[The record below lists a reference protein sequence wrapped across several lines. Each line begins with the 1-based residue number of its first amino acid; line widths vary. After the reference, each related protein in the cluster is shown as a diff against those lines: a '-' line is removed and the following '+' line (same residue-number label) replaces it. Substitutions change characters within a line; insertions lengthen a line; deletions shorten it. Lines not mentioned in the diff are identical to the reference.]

1 MSSLLDGD
9 ERLARGGAGGL
20 PPDPLAARVLAHAL
34 IEQTQ
39 VRPRPD
45 HAGRLA
51 EQARLAGWGEVRVL
65 LLHCQLIGRSLQGAG
80 HPALRETSDA
90 MLGAAQAVGDEIL
103 IALAMASRALFVV
116 GTEHPDGLGDDVS
129 DLLTQAAAMLHDAT
143 ESAGGSLGLRALELP
158 ASYVECGQAFH
169 RLGLWELEEEMYGR
183 AAAALELPLPEQVRV
198 VPSYTR
204 RALVVNRLESA
215 VALASAMLEVGLR
228 EPARRVAAAAV
239 RPSPAEREDLP
250 AVWCLEVLAL
260 ERFLDLVAGREDVD
274 GGPTSVPDRL
284 YEQLGASTWSGYQ
297 ACLLLAAAVGASDQ
311 GDVASAASLAAQ
323 ARLLLDDAKPSL
335 TTLALALAAANTH
348 DGPALRY
355 ARHLAGLRWQQ
366 RLAVLGAVR
375 SRLAAARVL
384 RQGEQLN
391 RHANVDA
398 LTGLANRHAET
409 RHLDRLRR
417 LGSPYRVEVILL
429 DVDHFKAVNDTFGH
443 TVGDQVLQAIGRIL
457 QAAIRACDVAV
468 RRGGDEFL
476 LILDLLPHTE
486 PPASADDILH
496 AVRSQRWHD
505 VAAGLRV
512 TISAGRADGPAG
524 DVDHLI
530 HEADEHLYRAKAGGR
545 GQVRGSARS

>member
-9 ERLARGGAGGL
+9 ERLARGDAGGL
-20 PPDPLAARVLAHAL
+20 PPDRLAARVLAHAL
-34 IEQTQ
+34 IEQAQ
-39 VRPRPD
+39 VTPRPD
-45 HAGRLA
+45 YVGRLA
-51 EQARLAGWGEVRVL
+51 EQARVAGWGEVRVM

-80 HPALRETSDA
+80 RPALRETSDA
-90 MLGAAQAVGDEIL
+90 MLSAAQAVGDEIL

-116 GTEHPDGLGDDVS
+116 GIVHPNGLGDDVS
-129 DLLTQAAAMLHDAT
+129 DLLTQAAAMLHDAM
-143 ESAGGSLGLRALELP
+143 ESNGGSLGLRALELP

-169 RLGLWELEEEMYGR
+169 RLGLWELEEEMYVR

-228 EPARRVAAAAV
+228 EPARRVAADAV
-239 RPSPAEREDLP
+239 RPSPAQRDDLP
-250 AVWCLEVLAL
+250 PVWGLEVLAL
-260 ERFLDLVAGREDVD
+260 ERFLDVVAGRKEVS
-274 GGPTSVPDRL
+274 GGPMHVPDRL
-284 YEQLGASTWSGYQ
+284 YEQLGASTWAGYR
-297 ACLLLAAAVGASDQ
+297 ACLLLAAAVGANDQ
-311 GDVASAASLAAQ
+311 GDVASAANLATQ
-323 ARLLLDDAKPSL
+323 ASALLDDAKPSV
-335 TTLALALAAANTH
+335 TTLALALAASNTH

-391 RHANVDA
+391 RHAYIDG

-409 RHLDRLRR
+409 RHLARLRQ
-417 LGSPYRVEVILL
+417 LGSPHRIEVILV

-443 TVGDQVLQAIGRIL
+443 TIGDQVLQTVGRIL
-457 QAAIRACDVAV
+457 QAATRACDVAV

-476 LILDLLPHTE
+476 LILDLLPRPE
-486 PPASADDILH
+486 PPALADDLVH
-496 AVRSQRWHD
+496 TVRSQRWHD
-505 VAAGLRV
+505 IATGLRV
-512 TISAGRADGPAG
+512 TISAGRAEGPAG

-530 HEADEHLYRAKAGGR
+530 HEADEHLYRAKASGR
-545 GQVRGSARS
+545 GQAC